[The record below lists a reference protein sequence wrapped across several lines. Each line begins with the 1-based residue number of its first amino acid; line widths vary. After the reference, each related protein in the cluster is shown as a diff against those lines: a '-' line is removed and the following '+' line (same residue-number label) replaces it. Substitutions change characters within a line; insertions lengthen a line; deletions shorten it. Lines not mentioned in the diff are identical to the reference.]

1 MGTNENSKNI
11 LISHGTTSKER
22 KNYRECTKKE
32 REWIGPFIRKPKRVN
47 KNGKIGQK
55 IWAN

>member
-1 MGTNENSKNI
+1 MGTNENLKNI

-55 IWAN
+55 I

>member
-22 KNYRECTKKE
+22 RKSEGKE
-32 REWIGPFIRKPKRVN
+32 REEENEKKKRMNKFIDQKP
-47 KNGKIGQK
+47 
-55 IWAN
+55 